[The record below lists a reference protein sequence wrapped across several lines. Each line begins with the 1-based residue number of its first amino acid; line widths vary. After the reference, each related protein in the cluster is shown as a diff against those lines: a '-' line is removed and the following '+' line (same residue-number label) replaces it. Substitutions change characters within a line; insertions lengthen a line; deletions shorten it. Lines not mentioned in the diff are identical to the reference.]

1 MLVTMEGCCCS
12 HRGKEAIGHESHDVD
27 HCVFDIVIVSSRRV
41 VDVAVVKNLFNCSN
55 LPGSCRGV
63 FWSPVVKE
71 CRVFENECNERLLC
85 VKE

>member
-41 VDVAVVKNLFNCSN
+41 VVDVAVVKNLFNCSN

-63 FWSPVVKE
+63 FGV
-71 CRVFENECNERLLC
+71 LLSKNVGC
-85 VKE
+85 LKMSVMSDCSV